1 MPYAKPNLEQE
12 VLFGEQE
19 AWREEWQG
27 MPEFEQK
34 NLLPEYSVRVNFA
47 SYEDLQRF
55 AFMVSQTISIKTQSI
70 WFPKQERETLANKK
84 YVE

>member
-1 MPYAKPNLEQE
+1 MPYAKPNKNQE

-19 AWREEWQG
+19 AWREEWRG
-27 MPEFEQK
+27 MPEFVQE

-47 SYEDLQRF
+47 TYEDLQKF
-55 AFMVSQTISIKTQSI
+55 ASLMGQVISIKTQSI
-70 WFPKQERETLANKK
+70 WFPKQEKENLSNKR

>member
-1 MPYAKPNLEQE
+1 MPYAKPNKNQD

-27 MPEFEQK
+27 MPEFEQE
-34 NLLPEYSVRVNFA
+34 NLLSMYSVRVNFA
-47 SYEDLQRF
+47 TYEDLQKF
-55 AFMVSQTISIKTQSI
+55 ASAIKQTISTKTQSI
-70 WFPKQERETLANKK
+70 WFPKQERKNIFTKR

>member
-1 MPYAKPNLEQE
+1 MPYAKPNKEQD

-19 AWREEWQG
+19 SWREEWQG

-47 SYEDLQRF
+47 SYEDLQKF
-55 AFMVSQTISIKTQSI
+55 AFMVGQTISIKTQSV
-70 WFPKQERETLANKK
+70 WYPKQERENLADKK

>member
-1 MPYAKPNLEQE
+1 MPYAKPNKNQD

-47 SYEDLQRF
+47 NYEDLQKF
-55 AFMVSQTISIKTQSI
+55 AALVEQIISIKTQSI
-70 WFPKQERETLANKK
+70 WYPKQEKENLSNKK